1 MQEYKVVYR
10 EFMKFEVKRTNMR
23 KIYLL
28 QAMVILMM
36 LVGCAGNSGDIVD
49 KSSSEDVT
57 VTEGTESDEAAS
69 NATEHF
75 TSESTTQEP
84 VSSDKV
90 TENASTE
97 SDKQE
102 SVEPVQESAESTDS
116 TTADD
121 YYSIWTDLS
130 ASEVESFALG
140 VKEDI
145 LSGNWESLSQKISY
159 PITVSGVTYSDSG
172 AFSSEDWG
180 SILNQD
186 FLSAIQGET
195 CHEMFSNWEGCML
208 GTGQVWIS
216 SVDGSLKVIAINL

>member
-1 MQEYKVVYR
+1 
-10 EFMKFEVKRTNMR
+10 MR

-36 LVGCAGNSGDIVD
+36 LVGCATNHGDDMD
-49 KSSSEDVT
+49 KSSSEDLT
-57 VTEGTESDEAAS
+57 VTEETESDTTAS
-69 NATEHF
+69 NTTEHS

-84 VSSDKV
+84 VSSDEV
-90 TENASTE
+90 TKNASTE

-102 SVEPVQESAESTDS
+102 SVEPAQAAEATDS

-121 YYSIWTDLS
+121 YYSIWTNLS
-130 ASEVESFALG
+130 ASEVEAFAFG

-145 LSGNWESLSQKISY
+145 ISGNWESLSQKISY
-159 PITVSGVTYSDSG
+159 PITVNGVTYSDSG

-186 FLSAIQGET
+186 FLSAVQGET
-195 CHEMFSNWEGCML
+195 CHEMFSNWEGCMF

-216 SVDGSLKVIAINL
+216 MVDGSLKVIAINL

>member
-1 MQEYKVVYR
+1 
-10 EFMKFEVKRTNMR
+10 MR

-28 QAMVILMM
+28 QVMVMLMM
-36 LVGCAGNSGDIVD
+36 LVGCAGNSGDAVN

-57 VTEGTESDEAAS
+57 VVEEVESDTTAS
-69 NATEHF
+69 NTTEHS

-84 VSSDKV
+84 VSSDEV
-90 TENASTE
+90 TKNTSTE

-102 SVEPVQESAESTDS
+102 SVEPAQAAEATDS

-121 YYSIWTDLS
+121 YYSVWTNLS
-130 ASEVESFALG
+130 ASEVEAFAFG

-145 LSGNWESLSQKISY
+145 ISGNWESLSQKISY
-159 PITVSGVTYSDSG
+159 PITVNGVTYSDSG

-186 FLSAIQGET
+186 FLSEVQGET
-195 CHEMFSNWEGCML
+195 CHEMFSNWEGCMF

-216 SVDGSLKVIAINL
+216 MVDGSLKVIAINL

>member
-1 MQEYKVVYR
+1 
-10 EFMKFEVKRTNMR
+10 MR

-28 QAMVILMM
+28 QTMVILMM
-36 LVGCAGNSGDIVD
+36 LVGCAGNSSDAVN

-57 VTEGTESDEAAS
+57 VAEEAESDTTAS
-69 NATEHF
+69 NTTEHS

-84 VSSDKV
+84 VSSAET

-102 SVEPVQESAESTDS
+102 SVEPAQSAESTDN
-116 TTADD
+116 TTVDD
-121 YYSIWTDLS
+121 YYSVWTDLS

-159 PITVSGVTYSDSG
+159 PITVNGVTYSDSR

-180 SILNQD
+180 SILSQD
-186 FLSAIQGET
+186 FLSEVQGET
-195 CHEMFSNWEGCML
+195 CHEMFSNWEGCMF

-216 SVDGSLKVIAINL
+216 MVDGSLKVIALNL